1 MRLMLMKQ
9 QMRCLNPLAGKP
21 NEIKD
26 CYISYSIIAQ
36 KFKQIS
42 TKPKTWKQDTYQTLN
57 WIASSL

>member
-42 TKPKTWKQDTYQTLN
+42 TKPKT
-57 WIASSL
+57 